1 MGTSA
6 GLEGGG
12 LLGGGCSTAGCGRPH
27 KAKGLCAVCYKRK
40 LRADGKVGTQRG
52 NGHWGKWKGAACAT
66 EGCGNPVSAK
76 GLCHSCYG
84 KALWRTGKHR
94 LTPAQK
100 RASHLKYR
108 YGISEGTYDAML
120 AAQGGRCAICE
131 QPPTRE
137 NSRAGQ
143 EPKLYVDHCHGT
155 NVVRGLLC
163 NHCNLAVG
171 YAKTESVLLAAA
183 EYLRR
188 YDGSDC

>member
-12 LLGGGCSTAGCGRPH
+12 SFGGGCATAGCLRPV
-27 KAKGLCAVCYKRK
+27 KAKGLCKLCYGRK
-40 LRADGKVGTQRG
+40 LRADGRLGQRG
-52 NGHWGKWKGAACAT
+52 KGHWGKWRGATCSV
-66 EGCGNPVSAK
+66 EGCGQPVSAK

-84 KALWRTGKHR
+84 KAAWRSGKHR

-108 YGISEGTYDAML
+108 YGMAEETYDAML
-120 AAQGGRCAICE
+120 AEQGGLCAICK

-155 NVVRGLLC
+155 NRVRGLLC

-171 YAKTESVLLAAA
+171 YAKTEAVLRAAA
-183 EYLRR
+183 KYLRR
-188 YDGSDC
+188 YDSSDR